1 MAPRAKRG
9 QRVDRK
15 RAKRRPARRRPAARR
30 RTKARSAEKRKA
42 LRIQPFVV
50 PCRVH
55 AGALSLAAYLTD
67 LSAQGARVSSNDPLG
82 QGVRSVTVEV
92 RFTRASPV
100 ARLPARVRW
109 RKPGRREAGEAV
121 VFGITFGRM
130 PRADQ
135 ALLRA
140 ALLEFRR
147 RAALV
152 A

>member
-15 RAKRRPARRRPAARR
+15 RAKRPARRRPAARR
-30 RTKARSAEKRKA
+30 RTETRSGEKRKA
-42 LRIQPFVV
+42 IRIQPFVV

-55 AGALSLAAYLTD
+55 AGARTLAGYLTD
-67 LSAQGARVSSNDPLG
+67 LSAHGARVSSNDPLG
-82 QGVRSVTVEV
+82 HDVRSVTIEV

-100 ARLPARVRW
+100 ARLPARLRW

-121 VFGITFGRM
+121 VFGITYGKL

-135 ALLRA
+135 ALLRS
-140 ALLEFRR
+140 ALREFRR